1 MACDL
6 RTKMLMMVVM
16 MGTITENDDA
26 ASDVLMVLLSSFLDS
41 SFLDSQ
47 DPEPQASDIT
57 TLSLQLLLTC
67 IVAASCSF
75 MCVMTALPQ
84 YVSKS

>member
-41 SFLDSQ
+41 SLDSQ

>member
-1 MACDL
+1 
-6 RTKMLMMVVM
+6 

-26 ASDVLMVLLSSFLDS
+26 ASDLLMVLLSSFLDP

-57 TLSLQLLLTC
+57 TLSLQLPARASPS
-67 IVAASCSF
+67 AAE
-75 MCVMTALPQ
+75 
-84 YVSKS
+84 YE